1 MKTIKRKKMKK
12 GVNTEWMKEN
22 KKRIRRDGLEES
34 RRELVRQIEE
44 KESELEYQEE
54 GEILK
59 EN

>member
-1 MKTIKRKKMKK
+1 MKK

-22 KKRIRRDGLEES
+22 KKRIRRDRLEES